1 MLHQSSLLNIS
12 SAGSPNTEWRRRRQ
26 GLFDCYC
33 ISLLPFRYISQGQAS
48 CNCHSS
54 IFRQHCSLN
63 TFSTSFISTPSV
75 MNLISVS
82 STNRQMKWNLSI
94 SYQIVAASPYP
105 HPHTFPFTSLT
116 PTHSTVHYRS
126 THCTCHISFIS
137 NLVGNTSARGQ
148 DEAHTHTHTH
158 THTPKKE
165 STLKPAPQGHSG
177 QKLLGQSSHLFP
189 IWPPQFSEVRYLIV
203 IDWEVIGQCGS
214 LQHHSVGDSCTLK
227 TQELCHQS

>member
-1 MLHQSSLLNIS
+1 
-12 SAGSPNTEWRRRRQ
+12 
-26 GLFDCYC
+26 
-33 ISLLPFRYISQGQAS
+33 
-48 CNCHSS
+48 
-54 IFRQHCSLN
+54 
-63 TFSTSFISTPSV
+63 
-75 MNLISVS
+75 
-82 STNRQMKWNLSI
+82 MK
-94 SYQIVAASPYP
+94 
-105 HPHTFPFTSLT
+105 
-116 PTHSTVHYRS
+116 
-126 THCTCHISFIS
+126 
-137 NLVGNTSARGQ
+137 
-148 DEAHTHTHTH
+148 HTHTHTH

>member
-33 ISLLPFRYISQGQAS
+33 ISLLPFRYIGQGQAS

-158 THTPKKE
+158 LKKRA
-165 STLKPAPQGHSG
+165 L
-177 QKLLGQSSHLFP
+177 
-189 IWPPQFSEVRYLIV
+189 
-203 IDWEVIGQCGS
+203 
-214 LQHHSVGDSCTLK
+214 
-227 TQELCHQS
+227 